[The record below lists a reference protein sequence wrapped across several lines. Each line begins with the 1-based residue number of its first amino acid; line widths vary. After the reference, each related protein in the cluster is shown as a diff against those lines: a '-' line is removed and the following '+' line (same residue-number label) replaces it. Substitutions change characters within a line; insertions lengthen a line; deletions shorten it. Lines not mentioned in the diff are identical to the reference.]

1 MGMTPLADVIFPFW
15 PPSVNHAWR
24 HVGNRT
30 LISAAGRDFRR
41 EIEKY
46 GTLLRSEKK
55 LPLESILEQISV
67 RIILYPPDS
76 RRRDLDNY
84 FKSTLDALT
93 HANVWRDDSQIKMLS
108 ASWGER
114 CKGGGFR
121 LIITL
126 FEDGPIAE

>member
-1 MGMTPLADVIFPFW
+1 MGMTPLVDAVFPFW
-15 PPSVNHAWR
+15 PPSANHAWR

-46 GTLLRSEKK
+46 GTLLRLEKK

-67 RIILYPPDS
+67 RLILYPPDS

-84 FKSTLDALT
+84 FKATLDALT
-93 HANVWRDDSQIKMLS
+93 HSRVWRDDSQIKQLS
-108 ASWGER
+108 ATWGER
-114 CKGGGFR
+114 CRGGGFR
-121 LIITL
+121 LIITP
-126 FEDGPIAE
+126 FDDD

>member
-1 MGMTPLADVIFPFW
+1 MGMTLLVDAVFPFW

-67 RIILYPPDS
+67 QLILYPPDS

-84 FKSTLDALT
+84 FKATLDALT
-93 HANVWRDDSQIKMLS
+93 HSRVWRDDSQIKRLS
-108 ASWGER
+108 ATWGER
-114 CKGGGFR
+114 CRGGGFR
-121 LIITL
+121 LIIIP
-126 FEDGPIAE
+126 FKDGPNAD

>member
-1 MGMTPLADVIFPFW
+1 MGMTLLVDAVFPFW

-46 GTLLRSEKK
+46 GTLLRLEKK

-67 RIILYPPDS
+67 RLILYPPDS

-84 FKSTLDALT
+84 FKATLDALT
-93 HANVWRDDSQIKMLS
+93 HSRVWRDDSQIKSLA

-121 LIITL
+121 LIITP
-126 FEDGPIAE
+126 FEDGPTAD

>member
-1 MGMTPLADVIFPFW
+1 MIDVVFPFW

-55 LPLESILEQISV
+55 LPLESILGELSLTLV
-67 RIILYPPDS
+67 LYPPD
-76 RRRDLDNY
+76 RRVRDIDNY
-84 FKSTLDALT
+84 CKAVFDAMT
-93 HANVWRDDSQIKMLS
+93 HAKVWRDDSQIKELLIR
-108 ASWGER
+108 WGER
-114 CKGGGFR
+114 CKDGGFR
-121 LIITL
+121 LIIEP
-126 FEDGPIAE
+126 FEDGPTNAD

>member
-1 MGMTPLADVIFPFW
+1 MGMTPLVDAVFPFW

-24 HVGNRT
+24 HVGSRT

-46 GTLLRSEKK
+46 TLLLRSEKK
-55 LPLESILEQISV
+55 LPLEPILEQISV
-67 RIILYPPDS
+67 RLILYPPDS

-84 FKSTLDALT
+84 FKATLDALT
-93 HANVWRDDSQIKMLS
+93 HSRVWRDDSQIKQLS
-108 ASWGER
+108 ATWGER

-121 LIITL
+121 LVIKP
-126 FEDGPIAE
+126 FVDGPNAD

>member
-1 MGMTPLADVIFPFW
+1 MGMTLLVDAVFPFW

-55 LPLESILEQISV
+55 LPLESLSAKLDVSV
-67 RIILYPPDS
+67 TLYPPDN

-84 FKSTLDALT
+84 FKAVLDAVT
-93 HANVWRDDSQIKMLS
+93 HAKVWKDDSQIKQLS
-108 ASWGER
+108 ATWGER

-121 LIITL
+121 LVIKP
-126 FEDGPIAE
+126 FVDGPNAD